1 MIDQIEK
8 WIDHTNSGFLT
19 QRICC
24 DRFTKEFEGFYSASF
39 LQNAFFVVVDAI
51 PKPDFPE
58 LRQMGLGGFIDM
70 DLSGITYK
78 NTYYL
83 LPHVSNIN
91 RLHFH
96 ELVHVAQWETLGA
109 SSFIGRYILEIQRNG
124 YSQAPLEVMAY
135 SLDNH
140 FANGGDKVDIPNFV
154 SEKI

>member
-1 MIDQIEK
+1 
-8 WIDHTNSGFLT
+8 
-19 QRICC
+19 
-24 DRFTKEFEGFYSASF
+24 
-39 LQNAFFVVVDAI
+39 
-51 PKPDFPE
+51 
-58 LRQMGLGGFIDM
+58 M

-140 FANGGDKVDIPNFV
+140 FANETLGDVHYFITSNILRLLWLSLLEQWILMKQFMIL
-154 SEKI
+154 